1 MVKEANDAALMCL
14 GFENFPGL
22 HRKSSPFNSQ
32 LVKFRDFGSFRLSIL
47 AALAASLLLGVG
59 FF

>member
-32 LVKFRDFGSFRLSIL
+32 LVKFRDFGSFRLSIFGC
-47 AALAASLLLGVG
+47 AASLLLGVG